1 MSLKS
6 IIFSIFAVLLF
17 YGLVI
22 TTIVLFGID
31 VILGIVGIV
40 LTLTIPPI
48 LVRRAISSANGVIDK
63 LLARIVVPILY
74 LVGLGAILLTYF
86 LAL

>member
-6 IIFSIFAVLLF
+6 IIFSIFALLVF

-22 TTIVLFGID
+22 ATIVLFGID
-31 VILGIVGIV
+31 LILGIVGIV
-40 LTLTIPPI
+40 LVLVIPPI
-48 LVRRAISSANGVIDK
+48 LVRRAIKSANGLIDK
-63 LLARIVVPILY
+63 LIARIVVPVLY
-74 LVGLGAILLTYF
+74 LVGLGTILLTYF